1 MQVKICGITR
11 VEDAV
16 VAVEGGADAIGLI
29 FYPGS
34 KRFIAPK
41 VAASIIS
48 NVSPY
53 TSVVGLFVN
62 ADAQQVQEVL
72 SCCPLSQLQFH
83 GDESADFCSSF
94 GRPYVKSVTVSNEA
108 VMSTVIDAHINAR
121 AYLFD
126 TQVPGEHGGTGKTF
140 DWRLMP
146 QKNIGH
152 RVLAGGL
159 DAENVAEAIRIAAP
173 DAVDVSSGV
182 EVRPGIKDPDKI
194 YRFVSAAKRALEVV
208 VK

>member
-34 KRFIAPK
+34 KRFVAPK

-62 ADAQQVQEVL
+62 ADAQQVEEVL

-94 GRPYVKSVTVSNEA
+94 GRPYVKSVPVSSEA
-108 VMSTVIDAHINAR
+108 VMSAIVDAHINAR

-126 TQVPGEHGGTGKTF
+126 TQVLGEHGGTGKTF

-182 EVRPGIKDPDKI
+182 ESRPGVKDPDKI
-194 YRFVSAAKRALEVV
+194 HRFVSAAKRAREVV
-208 VK
+208 GR

>member
-34 KRFIAPK
+34 KRFVAPK

-62 ADAQQVQEVL
+62 ADAQQVEEVL
-72 SCCPLSQLQFH
+72 SCCPLSQLQFN

-94 GRPYVKSVTVSNEA
+94 GRPYVKSVPVSSEA
-108 VMSTVIDAHINAR
+108 VMSAIVDAHINAR

-126 TQVPGEHGGTGKTF
+126 TQVLGEHGGTGKTF

-182 EVRPGIKDPDKI
+182 ESRPGVKDPDKI
-194 YRFVSAAKRALEVV
+194 HRFVSAAKRAREVV
-208 VK
+208 GR

>member
-94 GRPYVKSVTVSNEA
+94 GRPYVKSVPVSNEA

>member
-1 MQVKICGITR
+1 VQVKICGITR

-34 KRFIAPK
+34 KRFVAPK

-62 ADAQQVQEVL
+62 ADAQQVEEVL
-72 SCCPLSQLQFH
+72 SCCPLSQLQFN

-94 GRPYVKSVTVSNEA
+94 GRPYVKSVPVSSEA
-108 VMSTVIDAHINAR
+108 VMSAIVDAHINAR

-126 TQVPGEHGGTGKTF
+126 TQVLGEHGGTGKTF

-182 EVRPGIKDPDKI
+182 ESRPGVKDPDKI
-194 YRFVSAAKRALEVV
+194 HRFVSAAKRAREVV
-208 VK
+208 GR

>member
-16 VAVEGGADAIGLI
+16 VAVESGADAIGLI
-29 FYPGS
+29 FYAGS
-34 KRFIAPK
+34 KRFITPR
-41 VAASIIS
+41 AAAEIIS

-53 TSVVGLFVN
+53 TTIVGLFVN
-62 ADAQQVQEVL
+62 ADEAQVRETLV
-72 SCCPLSQLQFH
+72 CCPLSQLQFH
-83 GDESADFCSSF
+83 GEESAEFCSSF
-94 GRPYVKSVTVSNEA
+94 DRPYVKSVPVSSPA
-108 VMSTVIDAHINAR
+108 TMSEIIAPHKSAR

-126 TQVPGEHGGTGKTF
+126 TQVQGEHGGTGKAF

-159 DAENVAEAIRIAAP
+159 DAENVAEAIRIANP

-182 EVRPGIKDPDKI
+182 EVVPGVKDYDKL
-194 YRFVSAAKRALEVV
+194 YRFIRAAKSADEVA